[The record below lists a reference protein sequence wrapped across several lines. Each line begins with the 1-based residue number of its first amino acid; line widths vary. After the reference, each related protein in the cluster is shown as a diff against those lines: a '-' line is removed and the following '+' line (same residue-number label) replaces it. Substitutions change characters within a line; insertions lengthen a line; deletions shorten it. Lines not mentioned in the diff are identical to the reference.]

1 MSKTRQNVRTVAL
14 EVLRNTGFFRD
25 MSRQSLTLLA
35 DICVPKTVVKNGLL
49 FSEGERGRALFALV
63 SGQVRLFRTTSDG
76 KQVVIKVVQP
86 GEIFAEVILFEADHY
101 PVTAEAI
108 GESLV
113 YALEKDRLHGL
124 LSDSGFRDDFIGML
138 MRKQRYLVQQIQM
151 LTTSAVAERL
161 FAFLRDHYG
170 ENESF
175 TVSLSKKDIAGAIG
189 ATPETLSRLLLRLKE
204 NGTLIWEGHDVRL
217 QGGFWQRWREGDGN

>member
-1 MSKTRQNVRTVAL
+1 MPEKRTMNAL

-25 MSRQSLTLLA
+25 MSRKSLALLA
-35 DICVPKTVVKNGLL
+35 EICVPKAIAKNNLL
-49 FSEGERGRALFALV
+49 FSEGERGRALFAVV
-63 SGQVRLFRTTSDG
+63 SGRIRLFRTASDG

-101 PVTAEAI
+101 PVSAEAI
-108 GESLV
+108 EESLV
-113 YALEKDRLHGL
+113 YVLGKDRLHGL

-138 MRKQRYLVQQIQM
+138 MRKQRYLVQRIQM

-161 FAFLRDHYG
+161 FAFLKEHFG

-175 TVSLSKKDIAGAIG
+175 HVALSKKDIAGAIG

-204 NGTLIWEGHDVRL
+204 KGTLVWEGHDVRL
-217 QGGFWQRWREGDGN
+217 QAGFWEQWREGEGN